1 MKDPHHHINIPHSSR
16 SHVSQAKQSC
26 TVSHWSL
33 TERAE
38 AEVTKHVGR
47 NHAEPTTRHTRAVQ
61 HRVKNKQQ
69 QTATQSLSPT
79 PLMRVSTKPH
89 PEPLPSTSH
98 PREKKKEKKSKP
110 GGRESHPDCTVF
122 TDRRDASK
130 ASPRTNTS
138 HPTTAKLASR
148 PHLFAFA
155 YTLARAQLAGCTTWR
170 GLQPV
175 SHLAR

>member
-1 MKDPHHHINIPHSSR
+1 MHCKPLVTHRKGRSRGHQTCWKESCGTHHKTH
-16 SHVSQAKQSC
+16 
-26 TVSHWSL
+26 TG
-33 TERAE
+33 RAAQGE
-38 AEVTKHVGR
+38 K
-47 NHAEPTTRHTRAVQ
+47 
-61 HRVKNKQQ
+61 
-69 QTATQSLSPT
+69 QTATNRYTVPLTDSTHACLDKTT
-79 PLMRVSTKPH
+79 PGTVTFYEP
-89 PEPLPSTSH
+89 PE
-98 PREKKKEKKSKP
+98 REEGKKSKP
-110 GGRESHPDCTVF
+110 GGRDSHPDCTVF